1 LVAQHGGQVQS
12 NYDTV
17 VRGFSPTMTAEQ
29 ARAVGAEPEVA
40 YVEQDQTFHA
50 VGTQQDPIWNLDR
63 VDQTE
68 LPLDSAYNYPDSAGA
83 GTTSYIIDTGLRVT
97 HDEFGDRAS
106 SGYDFVDGDQDADD
120 CAGHGTHVAGTIGG
134 STFGVAKQTA
144 LVGVRVLDCDGRGS
158 VSNIVDALD
167 WVAQNAGDS
176 AVANMSIGG
185 GQSAAL
191 NDATTGLIDSGVT
204 VAVA

>member
-1 LVAQHGGQVQS
+1 LAGQQDEGNIRGIDSATAISDSYLIVFEDGQVSAQDVEAQSQSLVAQHGGQVQS

-17 VRGFSPTMTAEQ
+17 VRGFSATMTAEQ
-29 ARAVGAEPEVA
+29 ARAVAAESEVA

-144 LVGVRVLDCDGRGS
+144 LVGVRVLDC
-158 VSNIVDALD
+158 
-167 WVAQNAGDS
+167 
-176 AVANMSIGG
+176 
-185 GQSAAL
+185 
-191 NDATTGLIDSGVT
+191 
-204 VAVA
+204 